1 MQVLQCAPRTSSPNN
16 HADAPVNP
24 EADATRTQE
33 NLVGL
38 IEESVRRNWTLPA
51 LADWEGRALSYG
63 QVADEIMRLHEVF
76 RICRVGPGDKIALL
90 GRNSASW
97 AVVWLSSVTY
107 GAVVVPILHDFR
119 PDDVLHIVKHSDA
132 VLLFAA
138 DSLFTPLDAEKLRDV
153 AAVFSLADF
162 HVLHCR
168 KESLARNL
176 ADVLAPARDA
186 GRRQKPPE
194 LFRLAVVEDERLAA
208 IVYTSG
214 TTGFSKGVMLPHRSL
229 LANVVFAKKNM
240 PLEPGDTIVSFLPL
254 AHAFGCAFEFLFPF
268 TSGCAITFLA
278 QTPSPQIILEAF
290 SKVRPRLILSVPLV
304 IEKIYAKRLR
314 PALEKETTRLLMKIP
329 PVRRILQRKI
339 REKLVAAFGG
349 RFREIVIGGAA
360 LNGDVERFFSAIGFP
375 FTCGYGMTECG
386 PLISYSGWR
395 DHELGGVGRS
405 VDTLAVRID
414 SSDPRAVPGEILVKG
429 ANVMAGYYKN
439 PDATAAAIDA
449 DGWLHT
455 GDLGVVDA
463 NGTIFIRGRSKT
475 MFLGPSGQNIY
486 PEEVEAKLNSLPF
499 VGESL
504 VIERN
509 GKLFALVY
517 PDLERIDQLRLD
529 ESELVQRMEKNRL
542 ALNRILPP
550 YASIAKIDVYSEEFQ
565 KTPTKKI
572 KRFLYSGAA

>member
-1 MQVLQCAPRTSSPNN
+1 MNAK
-16 HADAPVNP
+16 ADAP
-24 EADATRTQE
+24 RTQE
-33 NLVGL
+33 NLVDL
-38 IEESVRRNWTLPA
+38 IGESVRQNWTRPA
-51 LADWEGRALSYG
+51 LADWGGRELTYG
-63 QVADEIMRLHEVF
+63 QVAGEIMLLHEVF
-76 RICRVGPGDKIALL
+76 RICRVGRGDKIALL

-97 AVVWLSSVTY
+97 AVVWLAGVTY
-107 GAVVVPILHDFR
+107 GAVVVPILPDFR
-119 PDDVLHIVKHSDA
+119 PDDVHHIVNHSDA

-138 DSLFTPLDAEKLRDV
+138 DALFAPLDAEKLHDV
-153 AAVFSLADF
+153 EAVFSLTDF
-162 HVLHCR
+162 RVLHCR
-168 KESLARNL
+168 KESLARSL
-176 ADVLAPARDA
+176 ADVLVPARDT
-186 GRRQKPPE
+186 RRKQEPPE
-194 LFRLAVVEDERLAA
+194 RFQIAAVEDEKLAA

-268 TSGCAITFLA
+268 TAGCAITFLA
-278 QTPSPQIILEAF
+278 QTPSPQVILEAF
-290 SKVRPRLILSVPLV
+290 GKVRPRLILSVPLV

-314 PALEKETTRLLMKIP
+314 PALEKETTKLLMKIP
-329 PVRRILQRKI
+329 PVRRILYRKI
-339 REKLVAAFGG
+339 REKLVAVFGG

-360 LNGDVERFFSAIGFP
+360 LNGDVERFFSTIGFP

-395 DHELGGVGRS
+395 DHKLGDVGRK
-405 VDTLAVRID
+405 VDTLEVRVA
-414 SSDPRAVPGEILVKG
+414 SVDPRAVPGEILVRG
-429 ANVMAGYYKN
+429 VNVMAGYYKN

-463 NGTIFIRGRSKT
+463 DGSIFIRGRSKT
-475 MFLGPSGQNIY
+475 MFLGPSGQNIF
-486 PEEVEAKLNSLPF
+486 PEEIEAKLNSLPF

-504 VIERN
+504 VLERN

-517 PDLERIDQLRLD
+517 PDLERVDQLRLD
-529 ESELVQRMEKNRL
+529 ERELVLRMERNRL

>member
-1 MQVLQCAPRTSSPNN
+1 MNAKV
-16 HADAPVNP
+16 
-24 EADATRTQE
+24 DATRTQE

-38 IEESVRRNWTLPA
+38 IGESVRRNWTRPA
-51 LADWEGRALSYG
+51 LADWEGKGLTYG
-63 QVADEIMRLHEVF
+63 QVADEIARLHEIF

-97 AVVWLSSVTY
+97 AVVWLASVTY
-107 GAVVVPILHDFR
+107 GAVVVPILPDFR
-119 PDDVLHIVKHSDA
+119 PDDVHHIVNHSDS
-132 VLLFAA
+132 VLFFAA
-138 DSLFTPLDAEKLRDV
+138 DALFASLDAEKLRDV
-153 AAVFSLADF
+153 AAVFSLTDF
-162 HVLHCR
+162 RALHCR
-168 KESLARNL
+168 KESLARSL
-176 ADVLAPARDA
+176 ADVLVPAREA
-186 GRRQKPPE
+186 RRKQEPPE
-194 LFRLAVVEDERLAA
+194 RFQLAAVEDERLAA

-229 LANVVFAKKNM
+229 LANVVFARDNM

-290 SKVRPRLILSVPLV
+290 GKVRPHLILSVPLV

-314 PALEKETTRLLMKIP
+314 PALEKETTKLLMKIP
-329 PVRRILQRKI
+329 PVRRIVQRKI
-339 REKLVAAFGG
+339 REKLVAVFGG

-360 LNGDVERFFSAIGFP
+360 LNGDVERFFRAIGFP

-395 DHELGGVGRS
+395 DHKLGGVGRK
-405 VDTLAVRID
+405 VDTLEVRID
-414 SSDPRAVPGEILVKG
+414 SADPHAVAGEILVRG
-429 ANVMAGYYKN
+429 VNVMAGYYKN
-439 PDATAAAIDA
+439 LDATAAAIDA

-455 GDLGVVDA
+455 GDLGVIDA
-463 NGTIFIRGRSKT
+463 EGTIFIHGRSKT
-475 MFLGPSGQNIY
+475 VILGPSGQNIY
-486 PEEVEAKLNSLPF
+486 PEEIEAKLNSLPF

-504 VIERN
+504 VIERK

-517 PDLERIDQLRLD
+517 PDLERVDHLRLD
-529 ESELVQRMEKNRL
+529 ERELVHRMEKNRL
-542 ALNRILPP
+542 LLNRILPS

-572 KRFLYSGAA
+572 KRFLYSGTA

>member
-1 MQVLQCAPRTSSPNN
+1 VKTGGPTIQK
-16 HADAPVNP
+16 
-24 EADATRTQE
+24 QE
-33 NLVGL
+33 NLVDL
-38 IEESVRRNWTLPA
+38 IGESVRRNWTRPA

-63 QVADEIMRLHEVF
+63 QAADEIMRLHEVF
-76 RICRVGPGDKIALL
+76 RICHVGPGDKIALL

-97 AVVWLSSVTY
+97 AVVWLASVTY
-107 GAVVVPILHDFR
+107 GAVVVPILPDFR
-119 PDDVLHIVKHSDA
+119 PDDVHHIVNHSDA
-132 VLLFAA
+132 VLFFVA
-138 DSLFTPLDAEKLRDV
+138 DALLAPLDAKKLRDV
-153 AAVFSLADF
+153 VAVFSLTDF
-162 HVLHCR
+162 RVLHCR
-168 KESLARNL
+168 KESLARSL
-176 ADVLAPARDA
+176 ADVLVPARDA
-186 GRRQKPPE
+186 RRKQEPPE
-194 LFRLAVVEDERLAA
+194 RFQIAAVEDERLAA

-214 TTGFSKGVMLPHRSL
+214 TTGFSKGVMLLHRSL

-254 AHAFGCAFEFLFPF
+254 AHAFGCTFEFLFPF

-278 QTPSPQIILEAF
+278 QTPSPQIILDAF
-290 SKVRPRLILSVPLV
+290 GKVRPRLILSVPLV

-314 PALEKETTRLLMKIP
+314 PALEKETTKLLMKIP
-329 PVRRILQRKI
+329 PVRRILHRKI
-339 REKLVAAFGG
+339 REKLVAVFGG

-360 LNGDVERFFSAIGFP
+360 LNGDVERFFFAIGFP

-395 DHELGGVGRS
+395 DHKPGGVGRK
-405 VDTLAVRID
+405 VDTLEVRID
-414 SSDPRAVPGEILVKG
+414 SADPRAVPGEILVKG

-455 GDLGVVDA
+455 GDLGVVDTE
-463 NGTIFIRGRSKT
+463 GTIFIRGRSKT

-486 PEEVEAKLNSLPF
+486 PEEIEAKLNSLPF

-504 VIERN
+504 VIERK

-517 PDLERIDQLRLD
+517 PDLERVDQLRLH
-529 ESELVQRMEKNRL
+529 ERALVQRMEKNRL

>member
-1 MQVLQCAPRTSSPNN
+1 MEV
-16 HADAPVNP
+16 H
-24 EADATRTQE
+24 E
-33 NLVGL
+33 NLVDL
-38 IEESVRRNWTLPA
+38 IAESVRRNWTRPA
-51 LADWEGRALSYG
+51 LADWEGSALSYG
-63 QVADEIMRLHEVF
+63 QVADQIAWLHEVF
-76 RICRVGPGDKIALL
+76 RICHVRPGDKIALL

-97 AVVWLSSVTY
+97 AVVWLATVTY
-107 GAVVVPILHDFR
+107 GAVIVPILPDFR
-119 PDDVLHIVKHSDA
+119 PDDVHHIVNHSDA
-132 VLLFAA
+132 ALLFAA
-138 DSLFTPLDAEKLRDV
+138 DALFTPLDPGQLRGV
-153 AAVFSLADF
+153 GAVFSLADF
-162 HVLHCR
+162 RLLHCR
-168 KESLARNL
+168 KESLARSL
-176 ADVLAPARDA
+176 AEAPARSPGDQS
-186 GRRQKPPE
+186 RQDPE
-194 LFRLAVVEDERLAA
+194 RFRPAAVEDGRLAA

-229 LANVVFAKKNM
+229 LANVVFAKRNM

-278 QTPSPQIILEAF
+278 QTPSPKVILEAF
-290 SKVRPRLILSVPLV
+290 GEIRPRLILSVPLV
-304 IEKIYAKRLR
+304 IEKIYAKRLL
-314 PALEKETTRLLMKIP
+314 PVLEKETTKLLMRIP
-329 PVRRILQRKI
+329 PLRRILQRKI
-339 REKLVAAFGG
+339 REKLVAVFGG

-360 LNGDVERFFSAIGFP
+360 LNGDVERFLRAIGFP

-395 DHELGGVGRS
+395 DHKPGGVGRN
-405 VDTLAVRID
+405 VDTLEVRID
-414 SSDPRAVPGEILVKG
+414 SADPRAAPGEILVRG

-463 NGTIFIRGRSKT
+463 EGTIFIRGRSKT

-486 PEEVEAKLNSLPF
+486 PEEIEAKLNSLPF

-509 GKLFALVY
+509 GRLFALVY
-517 PDLERIDQLRLD
+517 PDLERVDQQRLD
-529 ESELVQRMEKNRL
+529 ERELVRRMEKNRL
-542 ALNRILPP
+542 ALNRDLPP
-550 YASIAKIDVYSEEFQ
+550 HTAIAKIDLYSEEFQ

-572 KRFLYSGAA
+572 KRFLYSGGA

>member
-1 MQVLQCAPRTSSPNN
+1 VNAKG
-16 HADAPVNP
+16 DAIQ
-24 EADATRTQE
+24 TQE

-38 IEESVRRNWTLPA
+38 IEESVRRNWARPA
-51 LADWEGRALSYG
+51 LADWEGRALTYG

-76 RICRVGPGDKIALL
+76 RICRVAPGDKIALL

-97 AVVWLSSVTY
+97 AVVWLASVTY
-107 GAVVVPILHDFR
+107 GAVVVPILPDFR
-119 PDDVLHIVKHSDA
+119 PDDVRHILNHSDA
-132 VLLFAA
+132 VLFFVA
-138 DSLFTPLDAEKLRDV
+138 DALHAPLDAEKLRDV
-153 AAVFSLADF
+153 SAVFSLTDF
-162 HVLHCR
+162 QVLHCR
-168 KESLARNL
+168 KESLARSL
-176 ADVLAPARDA
+176 ADFLVPAR
-186 GRRQKPPE
+186 RKQEPPE
-194 LFRLAVVEDERLAA
+194 RFRLAAVEDERLAA

-229 LANVVFAKKNM
+229 LANVVFAKENM

-278 QTPSPQIILEAF
+278 QTPSPQVILEAF
-290 SKVRPRLILSVPLV
+290 GRVRPRLILSVPLV

-314 PALEKETTRLLMKIP
+314 PALEKGTTKLLMKIP
-329 PVRRILQRKI
+329 PVRRILHRKI
-339 REKLVAAFGG
+339 REKLVAVFGG

-360 LNGDVERFFSAIGFP
+360 LNGDVERFFLAIGFP

-395 DHELGGVGRS
+395 DHKPGGVGRK
-405 VDTLAVRID
+405 VDTLEVRID
-414 SSDPRAVPGEILVKG
+414 SKDPQAVPGEILVKG
-429 ANVMAGYYKN
+429 ANVMAGYYRN

-463 NGTIFIRGRSKT
+463 QGTIFIRGRSKT
-475 MFLGPSGQNIY
+475 MFLWPSGQNIY
-486 PEEVEAKLNSLPF
+486 PEEIEAKLNSLPF

-509 GKLFALVY
+509 GKLFAFVY
-517 PDLERIDQLRLD
+517 PDLERVDQLRLD
-529 ESELVQRMEKNRL
+529 ERTLVQRMEKNRL

-550 YASIAKIDVYSEEFQ
+550 YASIAKIDVFSEEFQ

>member
-1 MQVLQCAPRTSSPNN
+1 
-16 HADAPVNP
+16 VNAK
-24 EADATRTQE
+24 ADATRLQG
-33 NLVGL
+33 NLVDL
-38 IEESVRRNWTLPA
+38 IGESVRRNWTRPA

-63 QVADEIMRLHEVF
+63 QAADEIARLHEVF
-76 RICRVGPGDKIALL
+76 RICHVGTGDKVALL

-97 AVVWLSSVTY
+97 AVVWLATVTY
-107 GAVVVPILHDFR
+107 GAVIVPILPDFR
-119 PDDVLHIVKHSDA
+119 PDDVHHIVNHSDA
-132 VLLFAA
+132 VLLFVA
-138 DSLFTPLDAEKLRDV
+138 DALLASLDAEKLREV
-153 AAVFSLADF
+153 AAVFSLTDF
-162 HVLHCR
+162 RVLHCR
-168 KESLARNL
+168 KESLARSL
-176 ADVLAPARDA
+176 AGVLAPARA
-186 GRRQKPPE
+186 ARRRQEPPE
-194 LFRLAVVEDERLAA
+194 VFQLAAVEDENLAA

-268 TSGCAITFLA
+268 VSGCAITFLA

-314 PALEKETTRLLMKIP
+314 PVLEKETTKLLMKIP

-339 REKLVAAFGG
+339 REKLIAVFGG

-395 DHELGGVGRS
+395 EHELGGVGRK
-405 VDTLAVRID
+405 VDTLEVRIE
-414 SSDPRAVPGEILVKG
+414 SADPQAIAGEILVRG
-429 ANVMAGYYKN
+429 VNVMAGYYKN
-439 PDATAAAIDA
+439 ADATAAAIDA

-463 NGTIFIRGRSKT
+463 EGTIFIRGRSKT

-486 PEEVEAKLNSLPF
+486 PEEIEARLNSLPF

-504 VIERN
+504 VVERN

-517 PDLERIDQLRLD
+517 PDLERVDQLRLH
-529 ESELVQRMEKNRL
+529 ERELVQRMEKNRL
-542 ALNRILPP
+542 ALNRVLPP
-550 YASIAKIDVYSEEFQ
+550 YAAIAKIDVFSEEFQ

-572 KRFLYSGAA
+572 KRFLYSGMA

>member
-1 MQVLQCAPRTSSPNN
+1 VKTGGPTIQK
-16 HADAPVNP
+16 
-24 EADATRTQE
+24 QE
-33 NLVGL
+33 NLVDL
-38 IEESVRRNWTLPA
+38 IGESVRQNWTRPA

-63 QVADEIMRLHEVF
+63 QAADEIMRLHEVF
-76 RICRVGPGDKIALL
+76 RICHVGPGDKIALL

-97 AVVWLSSVTY
+97 AVVWLASVTY
-107 GAVVVPILHDFR
+107 GAVVVPILPDFR
-119 PDDVLHIVKHSDA
+119 PDDVHHIVNHSDA
-132 VLLFAA
+132 VLFFVA
-138 DSLFTPLDAEKLRDV
+138 DALFTPLDAEKLRDV
-153 AAVFSLADF
+153 AAVFSLTDF
-162 HVLHCR
+162 RLLHCR
-168 KESLARNL
+168 KESLARSL
-176 ADVLAPARDA
+176 ADVLVPARDA
-186 GRRQKPPE
+186 RRKQEPPE
-194 LFRLAVVEDERLAA
+194 RFQTAPVEDERLAA

-290 SKVRPRLILSVPLV
+290 GKVRPRLILSVPLV

-314 PALEKETTRLLMKIP
+314 PALERETTKLLMKIP

-339 REKLVAAFGG
+339 REKIVAVFGG

-360 LNGDVERFFSAIGFP
+360 LNGDVERFFRAIGFP

-395 DHELGGVGRS
+395 DHKPGGVGRK
-405 VDTLAVRID
+405 VDTLEVRID
-414 SSDPRAVPGEILVKG
+414 SVDPHAVPGEIRVRG
-429 ANVMAGYYKN
+429 VNVMAGYYKN
-439 PDATAAAIDA
+439 PDATAATIDA
-449 DGWLHT
+449 EGWLHT
-455 GDLGVVDA
+455 GDLGVIDA
-463 NGTIFIRGRSKT
+463 EGTIFISGRSKT
-475 MFLGPSGQNIY
+475 VILGPSGQNIY
-486 PEEVEAKLNSLPF
+486 PEEIEAKLNSLPF

-504 VIERN
+504 VIERK
-509 GKLFALVY
+509 GRLFALVY
-517 PDLERIDQLRLD
+517 PDLERVDQLRLD
-529 ESELVQRMEKNRL
+529 ERELVQRMEKNRL
-542 ALNRILPP
+542 ALNRILPS

>member
-1 MQVLQCAPRTSSPNN
+1 MPGALLVNVKG
-16 HADAPVNP
+16 ADIQM
-24 EADATRTQE
+24 QE

-38 IEESVRRNWTLPA
+38 IGESVRRNWTRPA

-63 QVADEIMRLHEVF
+63 QAADEIMRLHEVF
-76 RICRVGPGDKIALL
+76 RICHVGPGDKIALL

-97 AVVWLSSVTY
+97 AVVWLASVTY
-107 GAVVVPILHDFR
+107 GAVVVPILPDFR
-119 PDDVLHIVKHSDA
+119 PDDVHHIVNHSDA
-132 VLLFAA
+132 VLFFVA
-138 DSLFTPLDAEKLRDV
+138 DALLAPLDAKKLRDV
-153 AAVFSLADF
+153 AAVFSLTDF
-162 HVLHCR
+162 RVLHCR
-168 KESLARNL
+168 KESLARSL
-176 ADVLAPARDA
+176 ADVLVPARDT
-186 GRRQKPPE
+186 RRKQEPPE
-194 LFRLAVVEDERLAA
+194 RFQIAGVEDERLAA

-229 LANVVFAKKNM
+229 LANIVFAKKNM

-254 AHAFGCAFEFLFPF
+254 AHAFGCTFEFLFPF
-268 TSGCAITFLA
+268 TSGCAITFLT

-290 SKVRPRLILSVPLV
+290 GKVRPRLILSVPLV

-314 PALEKETTRLLMKIP
+314 PALEKETTKLLMKIP
-329 PVRRILQRKI
+329 PVRRILHRKI
-339 REKLVAAFGG
+339 REKLVAVFGG

-360 LNGDVERFFSAIGFP
+360 LNGDVERFFFAIGFP

-395 DHELGGVGRS
+395 DHKPGGVGRK
-405 VDTLAVRID
+405 VDTLEVRID
-414 SSDPRAVPGEILVKG
+414 SADPRAVPGEILVKG

-463 NGTIFIRGRSKT
+463 EGTIFIRGRSKT

-486 PEEVEAKLNSLPF
+486 PEEIEAKLNSLPF

-504 VIERN
+504 VIERK

-517 PDLERIDQLRLD
+517 PDLERVDQLRLH
-529 ESELVQRMEKNRL
+529 ERALVQRMEKNRL

>member
-1 MQVLQCAPRTSSPNN
+1 MQVLQCALRTSRPNN
-16 HADAPVNP
+16 HADTRVNP
-24 EADATRTQE
+24 KADATRTQE

-38 IEESVRRNWTLPA
+38 IEESVRRNWTRPA

-90 GRNSASW
+90 GQNSASW
-97 AVVWLSSVTY
+97 AVVWLASVTY
-107 GAVVVPILHDFR
+107 AAVVVPILPDFR
-119 PDDVLHIVKHSDA
+119 PDDVHHIVNHSDA
-132 VLLFAA
+132 VLFFVA

-162 HVLHCR
+162 RVLHCR

-186 GRRQKPPE
+186 RRQQKPPG
-194 LFRLAVVEDERLAA
+194 LFRLAAVEDERLAA

-304 IEKIYAKRLR
+304 IEKIYAKRVR
-314 PALEKETTRLLMKIP
+314 PALEKETTKLLMKIP
-329 PVRRILQRKI
+329 PVRRILYRKI
-339 REKLVAAFGG
+339 REKLVAVFGG

-395 DHELGGVGRS
+395 DHELGGVGRN
-405 VDTLAVRID
+405 VDTLEVRID
-414 SSDPRAVPGEILVKG
+414 SADPRAVPGEILVKG
-429 ANVMAGYYKN
+429 LNVMTGYYKN

-463 NGTIFIRGRSKT
+463 DGTIFIRGRSKT

-486 PEEVEAKLNSLPF
+486 PEEIEAKLNSLPF